1 MLAAGRRED
10 TRAAAMDDCGV
21 SADGGV
27 CLFMLC
33 SSAAALPLAVHSG
46 CRSGLLLQ
54 LEAQRAEGAEGTEA
68 AEADAQGEAEEEGKA
83 GQAFVSTRSTDRQR
97 QMTCEL

>member
-1 MLAAGRRED
+1 
-10 TRAAAMDDCGV
+10 MDDCGV

-54 LEAQRAEGAEGTEA
+54 LEAEGAEGAEGTEA
-68 AEADAQGEAEEEGKA
+68 AEADAQGEAEEGREKSGKHL
-83 GQAFVSTRSTDRQR
+83 SRLESTDRQR

>member
-1 MLAAGRRED
+1 MVGCASS
-10 TRAAAMDDCGV
+10 C
-21 SADGGV
+21 SA
-27 CLFMLC
+27 C
-33 SSAAALPLAVHSG
+33 SAALPLAVHSG

-68 AEADAQGEAEEEGKA
+68 AEADAQGEAEEGREKSGKHL
-83 GQAFVSTRSTDRQR
+83 SRLESTDRQR